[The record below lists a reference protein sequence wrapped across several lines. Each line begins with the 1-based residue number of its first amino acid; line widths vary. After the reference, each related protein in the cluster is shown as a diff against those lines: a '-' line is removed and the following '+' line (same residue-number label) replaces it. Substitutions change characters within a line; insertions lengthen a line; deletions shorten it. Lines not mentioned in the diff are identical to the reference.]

1 MARNRITE
9 EMKHEILKFKKITKS
24 NGKIESDK
32 TIDTLIG
39 SSTRIGEWLMTQ
51 KDDRGK
57 PVRRLNQVNRPMF
70 ESFIKD
76 MSVNGGRYG
85 KGASKK
91 TLKAYITVMNKVLI
105 SKGLLDEQKRF
116 ELRQILPNHH
126 TSRVYK
132 REDSDT
138 WQKNNL
144 HKAELYKDS
153 IDIARA
159 FGLRKSE
166 IFGSSGVMRNRGWNG
181 VTASSFVIA
190 VPNQADIERAE
201 RYGSPVPTP
210 TLYVQTI
217 GKGGKYRLARCSDA
231 YMSEMIARYGQMAQ
245 KTTYKAINQI
255 NDRMISK
262 DLNSLKNAF
271 IRRNKAEKPLIT
283 GVDSSMSY
291 HIFRAEYAQ
300 TRLREEIGKAE
311 NRYKMFNQNQN
322 LYKKS
327 DKIGYSKVGTKGN
340 SVVKY
345 YIDHNQEVGHKYQSK
360 SVDVNNQWCVIRGRN
375 EIYRGYV
382 SAFMSVSL
390 AMGHNRL
397 DVMRTYL

>member
-1 MARNRITE
+1 MARNRISE
-9 EMKHEILKFKKITKS
+9 EMKREILKFKKMDK
-24 NGKIESDK
+24 NKGKIESDK

-39 SSTRIGEWLMTQ
+39 SSTRIGEWLIAQ

-57 PVRRLNQVNRPMF
+57 PVRRLNQVNRGMF
-70 ESFIKD
+70 EAFIKD
-76 MSVNGGRYG
+76 MAVNGGRYG

-105 SKGLLDEQKRF
+105 AKGLLDEQNRF
-116 ELRQILPNHH
+116 ELRQILPKHH
-126 TSRVYK
+126 TQRVYK
-132 REDSDT
+132 REDSVK
-138 WQKNNL
+138 WEKNNP
-144 HKAELYKDS
+144 HKAELYKES
-153 IDIARA
+153 IDIAKA

-181 VTASSFVIA
+181 VTASSFVMA
-190 VPNQADIERAE
+190 MPNQADIERAE

-210 TLYVQTI
+210 TLYIQTI

-231 YMSEMIARYGQMAQ
+231 YMNDMIAKYGKIAQ
-245 KTTYKAINQI
+245 KTTYKVVNQI

-271 IRRNKAEKPLIT
+271 IHRNKAETPLIT

-291 HIFRAEYAQ
+291 HIFRSEYAQ
-300 TRLREEIGKAE
+300 TRLREEIEKAE
-311 NRYKMFNQNQN
+311 NRYQLFNPNEKIYQ
-322 LYKKS
+322 KS

-345 YIDHNQEVGHKYQSK
+345 YIDPTQETGHKYQSK

>member
-1 MARNRITE
+1 MVRNRIAE
-9 EMKHEILKFKKITKS
+9 EMKREILKFKKLDK
-24 NGKIESDK
+24 NQGKIESDK

-39 SSTRIGEWLMTQ
+39 SSTRIGEWLMAQ

-57 PVRRLNQVNRPMF
+57 PIRRLNQVNRGMF
-70 ESFIKD
+70 EAFIRD
-76 MSVNGGRYG
+76 MAENGGRYG

-105 SKGLLDEQKRF
+105 AKGLLDEQNRF
-116 ELRQILPNHH
+116 ELRQILPKYY
-126 TSRVYK
+126 TERVYK
-132 REDSDT
+132 VENAEN
-138 WQKNNL
+138 WQKNNP

-166 IFGSSGVMRNRGWNG
+166 IFGSTGVMRNRGWNG
-181 VTASSFVIA
+181 VTASSFIMA
-190 VPNQADIERAE
+190 VPSQADIERAK

-231 YMSEMIARYGQMAQ
+231 YMEFMIARYGEIAQ
-245 KTTYKAINQI
+245 KTTSKTINGIMGKMVSKDINQ
-255 NDRMISK
+255 
-262 DLNSLKNAF
+262 LKNAF
-271 IRRNKAEKPLIT
+271 IRRNKAETPLIT

-291 HIFRAEYAQ
+291 HIFRSEYAQ
-300 TRLREEIGKAE
+300 TRLREEIVKAE
-311 NRYKMFNQNQN
+311 NRYQLFNQNENMYQ
-322 LYKKS
+322 KS
-327 DKIGYSKVGTKGN
+327 DKIGYSKVGTKGD

-345 YIDHNQEVGHKYQSK
+345 YIDPNQEVGHKYQSK
-360 SVDVNNQWCVIRGRN
+360 SVDVHNQWCVIRGHDD
-375 EIYRGYV
+375 IYRGYV
-382 SAFMSVSL
+382 SAFMNVSL